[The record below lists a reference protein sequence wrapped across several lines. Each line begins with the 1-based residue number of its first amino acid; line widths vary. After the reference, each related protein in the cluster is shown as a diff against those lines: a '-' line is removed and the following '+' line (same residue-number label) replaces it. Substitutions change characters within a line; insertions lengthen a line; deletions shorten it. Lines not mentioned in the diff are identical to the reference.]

1 MKKYKEKR
9 IRETS
14 PPKKSPSKKSKRSV
28 RLGKPTAFP
37 GFLNTNIAAWFG
49 PLKTDLLTFFTE

>member
-14 PPKKSPSKKSKRSV
+14 PPKKSLTKKSRKSV
-28 RLGKPTAFP
+28 RLGKPTALP

-49 PLKTDLLTFFTE
+49 PLKTDVLTFFTE